1 MDLDEVSKLS
11 IREDFAQAIKTNQAA
26 FDIELAD
33 PAIEQLSDYYELLL
47 DHNPL
52 LHLVGPCAP
61 EEFATRH
68 VLESLT
74 LIKHL
79 PNGSRFADVGAGAG
93 LPSIPCLIA
102 RDDLTA
108 VLIESKEKKT
118 AFLELAVSNLFEP
131 TRVEVINLQFE
142 EVRDHDLQF
151 VTCRALDK
159 FVDKLPRMVKWA
171 KGAKL
176 LLFGGSALG
185 EALDKARIRYDVEKM
200 PLSEKRFL
208 FVSKKSY

>member
-1 MDLDEVSKLS
+1 MSKLS

-142 EVRDHDLQF
+142 EVRDHDLRF

>member
-26 FDIELAD
+26 FDIELAEA
-33 PAIEQLSDYYELLL
+33 AIEQLSDYYELLL

-52 LHLVGPCAP
+52 LHLVGPCSA

-118 AFLELAVSNLFEP
+118 KFLELAVSNLFEP

-142 EVRDHDLQF
+142 EVRDHDLRF